1 MIFGPIMFRFNEVR
15 KLSLMNFFLH
25 LYFLSP
31 VAVFFFQQRGLNY
44 FQILALESVLVF
56 FIVLFELPTGIFADR
71 FGRKKSIVIG
81 TLLLALEPLI
91 YLFADNFLW
100 FALAFALAGMGIT
113 FHSGSIEALIY
124 DHLKAKNLE
133 KDMKKAMGSFGS
145 ASLVA
150 MVVAPIIGSYIAK
163 DLIMPQ
169 FIFLILMSLG
179 AMLIGFFIS
188 LWIKDTKQRRVE
200 EENPFSL
207 MKDGAK
213 LIRKNKSLLRIIL
226 LSVFASPFL
235 FTLNYLYQP
244 YLLSSG
250 INTAL
255 FGTIFAIALL
265 LAASLQKYAYKI
277 EEKLGIKWTVFLATM
292 LPGVFYIIM
301 AFTFHPIWAIL
312 LFVMIRATMGLKEPL
327 FSDYKNLHITS
338 KNRATILSMIS
349 IIISLYLVGMRLII
363 GRLADINLSYSFLFM
378 GVVIVIAS
386 IFLRID
392 ESHVKTDH
400 LRGKKQL

>member
-292 LPGVFYIIM
+292 LPGIFYIIM

>member
-349 IIISLYLVGMRLII
+349 IIVSLYLVGMRLII

>member
-1 MIFGPIMFRFNEVR
+1 
-15 KLSLMNFFLH
+15 
-25 LYFLSP
+25 
-31 VAVFFFQQRGLNY
+31 
-44 FQILALESVLVF
+44 
-56 FIVLFELPTGIFADR
+56 
-71 FGRKKSIVIG
+71 
-81 TLLLALEPLI
+81 
-91 YLFADNFLW
+91 
-100 FALAFALAGMGIT
+100 
-113 FHSGSIEALIY
+113 
-124 DHLKAKNLE
+124 
-133 KDMKKAMGSFGS
+133 
-145 ASLVA
+145 
-150 MVVAPIIGSYIAK
+150 
-163 DLIMPQ
+163 
-169 FIFLILMSLG
+169 
-179 AMLIGFFIS
+179 
-188 LWIKDTKQRRVE
+188 
-200 EENPFSL
+200 

-213 LIRKNKSLLRIIL
+213 LIRKNKSLLRIVL

-292 LPGVFYIIM
+292 LPGIFYIIM

-349 IIISLYLVGMRLII
+349 IIVSLYLVGMRLII